1 MLISKK
7 NRAQKLKCVCVC
19 MCEWDGGGG
28 EVREVTHIPRQEVAE
43 TPVIFFAVEQVL
55 YFWQKK

>member
-7 NRAQKLKCVCVC
+7 NTAQKLKYVRACVNE
-19 MCEWDGGGG
+19 MGGGG
-28 EVREVTHIPRQEVAE
+28 EVREITHIPRQEVAE
-43 TPVIFFAVEQVL
+43 TPVIFLAVEQML